1 MNDMV
6 KYIINLI
13 VFIPFILVLILIT
26 IKFSKFGVGGLGINK
41 YVKVLERTSLS
52 KDSEILVLK
61 MGDEGCVLVSSSSN
75 SYKIKELTEEEI
87 EEIEKIYEENKK
99 NSKLNPNNIKLV
111 LKKLEEIKNERISPN
126 NTK

>member
-1 MNDMV
+1 MDDMV

-13 VFIPFILVLILIT
+13 VFIPFIIVLILIT
-26 IKFSKFGVGGLGINK
+26 IRFSKFGMAGLGINK
-41 YVKVLERTSLS
+41 YVKVLERTSLN

-61 MGDEGCVLVSSSSN
+61 MGDKGCVLVSSSSN
-75 SYKIKELTEEEI
+75 SYKIKELTEKEV
-87 EEIEKIYEENKK
+87 EEIEKMYEDNRK
-99 NSKLNPNNIKLV
+99 NIKLNHNKIKSV